1 MAANTFASGT
11 TSGAEVKF
19 DRPVNHLNINVET
32 GVTLS
37 FSLDSGANYMTLPA
51 GFHSIPVGAVS
62 KVIIAADG
70 AWQLIGVQA

>member
-19 DRPVNHLNINVET
+19 DRPINHLNIHVET
-32 GVTLS
+32 GVNFS
-37 FSLDSGANYMTLPA
+37 FSLDSGQNYMGLPV
-51 GFHSIPVGAVS
+51 GFHSFKVGNVS
-62 KVIIAADG
+62 KVIVAADG